1 MFCYYWHLISGK
13 YSPFMLGVIEPYK
26 TKIMPVSNETKWIAL
41 ESMLAESESEYY
53 EKMSHLLPVRD
64 GILRTETQ
72 SKISQKQKK
81 MLKEMKSIFN
91 KHNTSYRFVISPLY
105 NQVKFNRADHN
116 VLNSIFGSERVFDF
130 SGINDL
136 TKAKTNYY
144 EFSHYRPKVGEQIM
158 QRIYK

>member
-1 MFCYYWHLISGK
+1 
-13 YSPFMLGVIEPYK
+13 
-26 TKIMPVSNETKWIAL
+26 MPVSNETKWIAL

-53 EKMSHLLPVRD
+53 EKMAHLLPVRD